1 MFILGVIVS
10 IAMFVAMR
18 ITTMIYD
25 ETHEATQNLSKWRTS
40 AYDLQVGSDY
50 LTEQIRCFVATG
62 DKTYLDN
69 YFTEVNV
76 TKRRDKALQE
86 IQSHSQ
92 YVAAL
97 DNLRKAMAESTQLMD
112 SEYTAAKLIAQAYGH
127 DLSTYPEEVQTVVLS
142 PQEKQLSDDQKKERA
157 IQLVF
162 GPDYK
167 KVKDKIS
174 DYMKKSMD
182 SLSIGIQADQ
192 LEMTNKLE
200 LQVFFEHALTVV
212 LIIIMLGIIVMSSI
226 LIIKPVRKFI
236 QNVREEKELPMEGAQ
251 EVRFLAKTYN
261 LFYITNM
268 KNRGEAAF
276 IEKRDEVTGLLNQ
289 TGFDYL
295 MKMADLETSA
305 LVLINLNGF
314 EDIKKRFGQD
324 VIETSLKEATE
335 EISANTRAQNY
346 VCRLADDKIAVIV
359 VHADQELSAP
369 IRKTV
374 SDINHALSLK
384 VGAHP
389 HVSISAG
396 AAFGHKKVNG
406 DMLFEHA
413 RVSLNSILGNDQ
425 KDICFYHELMGELWM
440 Q

>member
-25 ETHEATQNLSKWRTS
+25 EAHEATQNLSKWRTS

-384 VGAHP
+384 VGSHP